1 MVVSPLG
8 GMIILVNGKIRP
20 ADGKDRDFS
29 QVFILEKKSTAISEY
44 YVIKCDMLQALEV
57 PEVEQ
62 EEVAELAVESPAQ
75 PKKVE
80 EQPAPQPEV
89 KEEPERVQAFIPTF
103 AEAPVEP
110 APSEEQPIAPT
121 PTPVEPAAEAPVEPV
136 AEVPVVPAAEVPA
149 QPVEPEEFE
158 EPEEPAALAA
168 PAAPAAPTAPVEEVK
183 EEKEE
188 KKEEKEVPAEK
199 KAEEPAAEKKP
210 KKAVNHAVR
219 SNRASQLSRR
229 HEPKRETKTDDG
241 FTVVESRFTAKNKN
255 SESTLFVSF
264 RDPSVNRE
272 ALRQVF
278 RVGARR
284 ASEV

>member
-1 MVVSPLG
+1 
-8 GMIILVNGKIRP
+8 MIILVNGKIRP

-62 EEVAELAVESPAQ
+62 EEAAEIAEESPAQ
-75 PKKVE
+75 PEKVE

-121 PTPVEPAAEAPVEPV
+121 PTPVEPAAEVPVEPV
-136 AEVPVVPAAEVPA
+136 AEVPLEPAAEVLA
-149 QPVEPEEFE
+149 QPVEPVEPEEPVEPVEPE
-158 EPEEPAALAA
+158 EPEEPEEPAA
-168 PAAPAAPTAPVEEVK
+168 PAAPAAPVEEVK
-183 EEKEE
+183 EKEE

-278 RVGARR
+278 RVRARR

>member
-1 MVVSPLG
+1 MVMFNP
-8 GMIILVNGKIRP
+8 MQK
-20 ADGKDRDFS
+20 
-29 QVFILEKKSTAISEY
+29 
-44 YVIKCDMLQALEV
+44 
-57 PEVEQ
+57 
-62 EEVAELAVESPAQ
+62 
-75 PKKVE
+75 
-80 EQPAPQPEV
+80 
-89 KEEPERVQAFIPTF
+89 
-103 AEAPVEP
+103 
-110 APSEEQPIAPT
+110 
-121 PTPVEPAAEAPVEPV
+121 
-136 AEVPVVPAAEVPA
+136 
-149 QPVEPEEFE
+149 
-158 EPEEPAALAA
+158 
-168 PAAPAAPTAPVEEVK
+168 
-183 EEKEE
+183 
-188 KKEEKEVPAEK
+188 
-199 KAEEPAAEKKP
+199 EKKP

>member
-1 MVVSPLG
+1 M
-8 GMIILVNGKIRP
+8 
-20 ADGKDRDFS
+20 
-29 QVFILEKKSTAISEY
+29 
-44 YVIKCDMLQALEV
+44 
-57 PEVEQ
+57 
-62 EEVAELAVESPAQ
+62 
-75 PKKVE
+75 
-80 EQPAPQPEV
+80 
-89 KEEPERVQAFIPTF
+89 
-103 AEAPVEP
+103 
-110 APSEEQPIAPT
+110 
-121 PTPVEPAAEAPVEPV
+121 EPAAEAPVEPV
-136 AEVPVVPAAEVPA
+136 AEVPVEPAAEVPA
-149 QPVEPEEFE
+149 QPEEPEEPE
-158 EPEEPAALAA
+158 EPVEPEEPAA
-168 PAAPAAPTAPVEEVK
+168 PAAPVEEVK

-278 RVGARR
+278 RVRARR

>member
-1 MVVSPLG
+1 
-8 GMIILVNGKIRP
+8 MIILVNGKIRP

-183 EEKEE
+183 EEKE
-188 KKEEKEVPAEK
+188 VPAEK